1 VLDGRFDE
9 YADVR
14 VHRRLTALAGHDAAV
29 ASLRALG
36 GEAAG
41 FGITTIQAMG
51 NSLPAAD
58 LPALL
63 AEAKT
68 SIRWRIIRFPIAV
81 SERDSPAELQTV
93 LRRALNTGD
102 QPVFHSVGD
111 RGIDLLLSTM
121 EQLAPAERWQ
131 RLRVRI
137 EHGEFLTRDR
147 LARAKRLGIVN
158 VQNPAHFR
166 IPDIM
171 LARFGAARAATAE
184 PVKSILAVLT
194 QDIFTVDAN
203 ALPATAAAM
212 TIVNGRIVRDTL
224 SKR

>member
-1 VLDGRFDE
+1 
-9 YADVR
+9 
-14 VHRRLTALAGHDAAV
+14 
-29 ASLRALG
+29 
-36 GEAAG
+36 
-41 FGITTIQAMG
+41 M
-51 NSLPAAD
+51 
-58 LPALL
+58 
-63 AEAKT
+63 
-68 SIRWRIIRFPIAV
+68 
-81 SERDSPAELQTV
+81 
-93 LRRALNTGD
+93 
-102 QPVFHSVGD
+102 
-111 RGIDLLLSTM
+111 
-121 EQLAPAERWQ
+121 
-131 RLRVRI
+131 RI